1 MFLVSRLSD
10 STRHLT
16 LYSLKTVRA
25 RQETPAS
32 PSTTTTGADNVQS
45 SVLNGKYFVTSVS
58 DLELKS
64 VESLYIL
71 KLLMEK
77 WNERSLILFD
87 CGWAGSALRASR
99 ATSAP

>member
-16 LYSLKTVRA
+16 LYSPNTVRA
-25 RQETPAS
+25 RQDTPAS

-45 SVLNGKYFVTSVS
+45 SVLNEKYFVNSVS

-87 CGWAGSALRASR
+87 CGWSGSALRASR
-99 ATSAP
+99 ATSVP